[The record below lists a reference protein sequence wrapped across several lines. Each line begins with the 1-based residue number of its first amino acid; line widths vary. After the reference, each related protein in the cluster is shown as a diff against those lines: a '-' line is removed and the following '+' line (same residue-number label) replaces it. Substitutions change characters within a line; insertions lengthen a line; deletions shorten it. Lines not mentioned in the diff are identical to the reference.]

1 MARPLGLFLRRACI
15 GVRGQNASSRRA
27 ALLVLLSI
35 CAMRTFTPAAELY
48 IDPQF
53 TVVETPDFVYGTGA
67 IGNPQSGELN
77 LRLDVYQPTGP
88 GVPDLTPVVIIA
100 HGGGLNSGT
109 KQGFR
114 ADEMAHELVE
124 RGYGFVSI
132 NYRRTRDDPTLE
144 SGIADDWVG
153 TPDSLGV
160 SAANPAISDFD
171 KAVRWVL
178 GNAHQFGFDR
188 HRVAVGGYSAGA
200 IIALP
205 IAFEERGFDGNIRAV
220 IDQWGAMYGTESLI
234 DADDPHLLIWH
245 GENDR
250 RVPIT
255 WSEDVVNQAQAV
267 GLPVLFNAVPNQGH
281 GLEPTLWHDLIDNE
295 LVPWLLD
302 HLALQPRVT
311 GDANWD
317 DLVNNDDYT
326 VLANQ
331 FEASGL
337 GISGDFSGDGTVGP
351 EDYTLWA
358 NGFDASLAASAVPEP
373 GSWVLMLAGCIGG
386 GLLMPRGYRRRE
398 RASRSLAQP

>member
-1 MARPLGLFLRRACI
+1 MARPRGLL
-15 GVRGQNASSRRA
+15 SRRRIGACRPLA
-27 ALLVLLSI
+27 ALTAWLSLVL
-35 CAMRTFTPAAELY
+35 FPALAWPPRATAADLY
-48 IDPQF
+48 LDPQF
-53 TVVETPDFVYGTGA
+53 TVVETPDFVYGTGS
-67 IGNPQSGELN
+67 IGNPPSGELN

-88 GVPDLTPVVIIA
+88 GIPDLTPVVIIA

-109 KQGFR
+109 KQGWR

-144 SGIADDWVG
+144 SGIADEWVG

-171 KAVRWVL
+171 QAVRWVL
-178 GNAHQFGFDR
+178 GNAHQFGFDP

-220 IDQWGAMYGTESLI
+220 IDQWGAMYGTEWLI
-234 DADDPHLLIWH
+234 DTDDPHLLIWH

-250 RVPIT
+250 RVPIS
-255 WSEDVVNQAQAV
+255 WSEDVFNQAQSV

-281 GLEPTLWHDLIDNE
+281 GIEATLWHQLIDDE

-302 HLALQPRVT
+302 HLALQPRIP

-317 DLVNNDDYT
+317 QLVNIEDYT
-326 VLANQ
+326 VFANQ
-331 FEASGL
+331 FTATGL
-337 GISGDFSGDGTVGP
+337 GISGDFSGNGTVGA

-358 NGFDASLAASAVPEP
+358 NGVGSLNADRAVPEP
-373 GSWVLMLAGCIGG
+373 GAAMLLLLGAMLS
-386 GLLMPRGYRRRE
+386 GLFVRRAAFCRN
-398 RASRSLAQP
+398 R